1 MKTIKSKKWLLIFLF
16 GAFLLHSCDQ
26 IVEEVLGE
34 AVDCIFPHKPELRAQ
49 LNDGK
54 LGEPYSGSITASIK
68 NTPNEDDFDFEFQFM
83 GSLPDGVQYTFFDQ
97 NVRISGTPQEAGTF
111 RFSVTVSIFDTR
123 EDSNDGTCFGD
134 NTTSEEY
141 VIVIQP

>member
-1 MKTIKSKKWLLIFLF
+1 
-16 GAFLLHSCDQ
+16 
-26 IVEEVLGE
+26 
-34 AVDCIFPHKPELRAQ
+34 
-49 LNDGK
+49 
-54 LGEPYSGSITASIK
+54 
-68 NTPNEDDFDFEFQFM
+68 M
-83 GSLPDGVQYTFFDQ
+83 GRLPDGVQYTFFDQ

-111 RFSVTVSIFDTR
+111 RFSITVSIFDTR